1 MFVSRFKAMQLLLLA
16 SICPLIASFAGQKA
30 APRAHWPR
38 HHVPIGLT
46 QAAQPVDGEEQVG
59 VNKDIPEESDQ
70 IKSLF
75 AWINRAIVGDE
86 RYHDLDIG
94 LSTVFGG
101 PSPQNVQLQYALALL
116 PDDEE
121 QPVGPIL
128 SLQDRQLNSLGP
140 LGAGQWTKQY
150 DEKYPHSL
158 LNVRD
163 IDHVLA
169 WQKSLKR
176 TCRQSLR
183 RAVGMNYTVV
193 AKPITGDEPAPH
205 SSLAVFRCIVEHEL
219 RLSLKGKLDE
229 DGGDERVDPSVFFG
243 AICEAV
249 ERYVISTKMAGTIY
263 EYRSDPAGPIAIIA
277 HEVRKG
283 RVLRGQWCY
292 MTDEAAKHY
301 GWFRAVHDLV
311 DRAVQEKD
319 IDVVDLGPNG
329 VDGKL
334 DAHVK
339 LKQRYGFQLVEDWP
353 AIADYRGSFW

>member
-1 MFVSRFKAMQLLLLA
+1 MQLLLLA
-16 SICPLIASFAGQKA
+16 SICPLISSFVGLEA
-30 APRAHWPR
+30 APFASWPR
-38 HHVPIGLT
+38 HHARVVLDEK
-46 QAAQPVDGEEQVG
+46 VV
-59 VNKDIPEESDQ
+59 VNEDILEESDQ

-75 AWINRAIVGDE
+75 AWVNRAIAGDE
-86 RYHDLDIG
+86 RYDDLDVG
-94 LSTVFGG
+94 LSTIFGH
-101 PSPQNVQLQYALALL
+101 PLPQEARMLEDALAVL

-128 SLQDRQLNSLGP
+128 SLEERELNSLGP
-140 LGAGQWTKQY
+140 LGAGQWTKQL

-158 LNVRD
+158 LDVRG
-163 IDHVLA
+163 IDDVLA

-176 TCRQSLR
+176 TCRQSLQ

-193 AKPITGDEPAPH
+193 AKPIIGEEPAPH

-219 RLSLKGKLDE
+219 RLKLRGQIEE
-229 DGGDERVDPSVFFG
+229 DDGDEHDDASVFFG
-243 AICEAV
+243 AICEAI
-249 ERYVISTKMAGTIY
+249 ERFVISTEMAGTIY
-263 EYRSDPAGPIAIIA
+263 EYRLHTTDPIAMIV

-292 MTDEAAKHY
+292 LTDEAAKNY

-311 DRAVQEKD
+311 DRAVQEKED

-334 DAHVK
+334 DAHAE
-339 LKQRYGFQLVEDWP
+339 LKQRYGFELVEDWP
-353 AIADYRGSFW
+353 AVADYRGSFW

>member
-1 MFVSRFKAMQLLLLA
+1 MFVHVSQVKAMQLLLLA
-16 SICPLIASFAGQKA
+16 SICPLISSFVGPNPAVQC
-30 APRAHWPR
+30 AHLPR
-38 HHVPIGLT
+38 HLPISM
-46 QAAQPVDGEEQVG
+46 AQPGDEQQVG
-59 VNKDIPEESDQ
+59 VSKDIPEESDQ
-70 IKSLF
+70 IKNFF
-75 AWINRAIVGDE
+75 AWITRAIVGDE
-86 RYHDLDIG
+86 RYDDLDVG
-94 LSTVFGG
+94 LLTVFGH
-101 PSPQNVQLQYALALL
+101 PSPQNVQLLQDALALL

-128 SLQDRQLNSLGP
+128 SLEDRQLNSLGP

-158 LNVRD
+158 LIVRD
-163 IDHVLA
+163 IDHLLA

-193 AKPITGDEPAPH
+193 AKPITGDETAPH

-219 RLSLKGKLDE
+219 RLNLKRQLVVGDDTDE
-229 DGGDERVDPSVFFG
+229 HVDLSVFFG

-249 ERYVISTKMAGTIY
+249 ERYVISTMMAGTIY
-263 EYRSDPAGPIAIIA
+263 EYRLDSAGPIAIIV

-292 MTDEAAKHY
+292 MTDEAAKNY
-301 GWFRAVHDLV
+301 GWFRAVYDIV

-319 IDVVDLGPNG
+319 VDLIDLGPNG

-334 DAHVK
+334 DAHAE

-353 AIADYRGSFW
+353 AVADYRGPFW

>member
-1 MFVSRFKAMQLLLLA
+1 MVVHLLKR
-16 SICPLIASFAGQKA
+16 SNCSKIQ
-30 APRAHWPR
+30 
-38 HHVPIGLT
+38 
-46 QAAQPVDGEEQVG
+46 D
-59 VNKDIPEESDQ
+59 
-70 IKSLF
+70 
-75 AWINRAIVGDE
+75 
-86 RYHDLDIG
+86 
-94 LSTVFGG
+94 
-101 PSPQNVQLQYALALL
+101 ALAIL

-128 SLQDRQLNSLGP
+128 SLEDRQLNSLGP

-183 RAVGMNYTVV
+183 AVEINYTVV

-205 SSLAVFRCIVEHEL
+205 SSLAVFRCIMEHEL
-219 RLSLKGKLDE
+219 RLNLKGKLDE
-229 DGGDERVDPSVFFG
+229 NGDDELVDPSVFFG

-263 EYRSDPAGPIAIIA
+263 EYRLDPAGPIAIIA

-283 RVLRGQWCY
+283 SVLRGQWCY
-292 MTDEAAKHY
+292 MTDEAARNY
-301 GWFRAVHDLV
+301 GWFRAAHDLV

-334 DAHVK
+334 DAHAK
-339 LKQRYGFQLVEDWP
+339 LKQRYGFELVENWP
-353 AIADYRGSFW
+353 AVADYRGPFWLIARASSVRSLATFANTCFCTNALLYSDILLYSKRAPLSFLTKKCNTSTYHLSSSCHPAKRQRQVLASAVQLPKVVSKYCPLIHSRPN